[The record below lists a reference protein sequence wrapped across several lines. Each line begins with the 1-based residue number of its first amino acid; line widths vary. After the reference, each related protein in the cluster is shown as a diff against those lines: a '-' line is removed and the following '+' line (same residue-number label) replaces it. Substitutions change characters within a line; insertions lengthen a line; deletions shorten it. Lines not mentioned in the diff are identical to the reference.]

1 MLENAGMMTNKE
13 AVKKQIV
20 RFTMITH
27 AALSSTPLHIQ
38 GPLSVR
44 TRLKPSLVDVGFT
57 TGLEAA
63 RMGAPVPSCIFNA
76 PCAGSILTVIILGAH
91 SFILQIFR
99 WPNALGN
106 HQMQIRLQNQQ
117 EWTNQW

>member
-20 RFTMITH
+20 HFTMITH
-27 AALSSTPLHIQ
+27 TALSSTPLHLQ

-44 TRLKPSLVDVGFT
+44 TLLVDVGFT
-57 TGLEAA
+57 TELEAA
-63 RMGAPVPSCIFNA
+63 RMGAPVPSCMFNA
-76 PCAGSILTVIILGAH
+76 PCAGNILTVIILGAH

-99 WPNALGN
+99 WPHALGN
-106 HQMQIRLQNQQ
+106 HQTQIRLQDQQ